1 MAKQNKP
8 KKKDKIPARVKKYL
22 EKAGIKHEI
31 LEHKTVYT
39 AIDAAKT
46 MKKDL
51 RQIAKS
57 LVVKADKD
65 YYLILLPADYNLDE
79 KKLKKAIEKGTD
91 KEIQAIK
98 IPGEKMM
105 EKALNL
111 KTGALSAFGNLH
123 KVNVIVDKK
132 LQDAKKAVFSSGS
145 LNHSVEIAVKD
156 FVKLENAV
164 LDSFGVKKK
173 VKIEKKPSK
182 AKPKK
187 KTSTKA
193 TAKKTATKKASPKKS
208 TAKKRATKKT
218 AKKSTAK
225 KSAAKKSTAK
235 KTRKASSAKKKKA
248 AKKKK

>member
-8 KKKDKIPARVKKYL
+8 KKIDKVSAKVKDYL
-22 EKAGIKHEI
+22 EKAGIKHKI

-46 MKKDL
+46 MKRDL
-51 RQIAKS
+51 GQIAKS
-57 LVVKADKD
+57 LLVKADKD

-79 KKLKKAIEKGTD
+79 KKLKKAIEKGTN
-91 KEIQAIK
+91 KEIKTIK

-111 KTGALSAFGNLH
+111 KAGALTAFGHLH

-132 LQDAKKAVFSSGS
+132 LEEAKKAIFSSGS

-156 FVKLENAV
+156 FVKLENAI

-173 VKIEKKPSK
+173 VKMEKKVSK
-182 AKPKK
+182 AKTKTKDKPKK
-187 KTSTKA
+187 TNNT
-193 TAKKTATKKASPKKS
+193 KTAN
-208 TAKKRATKKT
+208 
-218 AKKSTAK
+218 
-225 KSAAKKSTAK
+225 KKSTAK
-235 KTRKASSAKKKKA
+235 KTVAKKSPKQTKAKPKVIGKTKKRSSAKKKTA
-248 AKKKK
+248 TKKKK

>member
-1 MAKQNKP
+1 MVKQNKP
-8 KKKDKIPARVKKYL
+8 KKKDKIPAKVKNYL

-57 LVVKADKD
+57 LLVKADKD

-79 KKLKKAIEKGTD
+79 KKLKKVIEKGSD
-91 KEIQAIK
+91 KEVKAIK

-111 KTGALSAFGNLH
+111 KAGALTAFGNLH

-132 LQDAKKAVFSSGS
+132 LEEVKKAVFSSGS
-145 LNHSVEIAVKD
+145 LNHSIEIAVKD
-156 FVKLENAV
+156 FVKMENAV

-173 VKIEKKPSK
+173 VKMEKKPSK
-182 AKPKK
+182 AKAKK
-187 KTSTKA
+187 KS
-193 TAKKTATKKASPKKS
+193 S
-208 TAKKRATKKT
+208 KT

-225 KSAAKKSTAK
+225 KSAKVKP
-235 KTRKASSAKKKKA
+235 KTSSAKKKTA
-248 AKKKK
+248 TKKKK

>member
-1 MAKQNKP
+1 MVKQNKP
-8 KKKDKIPARVKKYL
+8 KKKDKIPAKVKNYL

-57 LVVKADKD
+57 LLVKADKD

-79 KKLKKAIEKGTD
+79 KKLKKVIEKGSD
-91 KEIQAIK
+91 KEVKAIK

-111 KTGALSAFGNLH
+111 KAGALTAFGNLH

-132 LQDAKKAVFSSGS
+132 LEEVKKAVFSSGS
-145 LNHSVEIAVKD
+145 LNHSIEIAVKD
-156 FVKLENAV
+156 FVKMENAV
-164 LDSFGVKKK
+164 LDTFGVKKK

-182 AKPKK
+182 AKAKK
-187 KTSTKA
+187 KS
-193 TAKKTATKKASPKKS
+193 S
-208 TAKKRATKKT
+208 KT

-225 KSAAKKSTAK
+225 KSAKVKP
-235 KTRKASSAKKKKA
+235 KTSSAKKKTA
-248 AKKKK
+248 TKKKK

>member
-1 MAKQNKP
+1 MVKQNKP
-8 KKKDKIPARVKKYL
+8 KKKDKIPAKVKNYL

-57 LVVKADKD
+57 LLVKADKD

-79 KKLKKAIEKGTD
+79 KKLKKVIEKGSD
-91 KEIQAIK
+91 KEVKAIK

-105 EKALNL
+105 EEALNL
-111 KTGALSAFGNLH
+111 KAGALTAFGNLH

-132 LQDAKKAVFSSGS
+132 LEEVKKAVFSSGC
-145 LNHSVEIAVKD
+145 LNHSIEIAVKD
-156 FVKLENAV
+156 FVKMENAV

-173 VKIEKKPSK
+173 VKMEKKPSK
-182 AKPKK
+182 AKAKK
-187 KTSTKA
+187 KS
-193 TAKKTATKKASPKKS
+193 S
-208 TAKKRATKKT
+208 KT

-225 KSAAKKSTAK
+225 KSAKVKP
-235 KTRKASSAKKKKA
+235 KTSSAKKKTA
-248 AKKKK
+248 TKKKK

>member
-1 MAKQNKP
+1 MVKQNKP
-8 KKKDKIPARVKKYL
+8 KKKDKIPAKVKNYL

-57 LVVKADKD
+57 LLVKADKD

-79 KKLKKAIEKGTD
+79 KKLKKVIEKGSD
-91 KEIQAIK
+91 KEVKAIK

-111 KTGALSAFGNLH
+111 KAGALTAFGNLH

-132 LQDAKKAVFSSGS
+132 LEEVKKAVFSSGS
-145 LNHSVEIAVKD
+145 LNHSIEIAVKD
-156 FVKLENAV
+156 FVKMENAV

-182 AKPKK
+182 AKAKK
-187 KTSTKA
+187 KS
-193 TAKKTATKKASPKKS
+193 S
-208 TAKKRATKKT
+208 KT

-225 KSAAKKSTAK
+225 KSAKVKP
-235 KTRKASSAKKKKA
+235 KTSSAKKKTA
-248 AKKKK
+248 TKKKK

>member
-1 MAKQNKP
+1 MVKQNKP
-8 KKKDKIPARVKKYL
+8 KKKDKIPAKVKNYL

-57 LVVKADKD
+57 LLVKADKD

-79 KKLKKAIEKGTD
+79 KKLKKAIEKGSD
-91 KEIQAIK
+91 KEIKTIK

-111 KTGALSAFGNLH
+111 KAGALTAFGNLH

-132 LQDAKKAVFSSGS
+132 LEEAKKAIFSSGS

-156 FVKLENAV
+156 FVKMENAV
-164 LDSFGVKKK
+164 LDSFGIKKK
-173 VKIEKKPSK
+173 IKIEKKPSK
-182 AKPKK
+182 VKVKAKAKTKAKPKK
-187 KTSTKA
+187 KNSAKTASKKSITKKTTKTKA
-193 TAKKTATKKASPKKS
+193 KVSNTKKKASI
-208 TAKKRATKKT
+208 
-218 AKKSTAK
+218 
-225 KSAAKKSTAK
+225 
-235 KTRKASSAKKKKA
+235 KKKK
-248 AKKKK
+248 

>member
-1 MAKQNKP
+1 MFKQNKP
-8 KKKDKIPARVKKYL
+8 KKKDKIPAKVKNYL

-57 LVVKADKD
+57 LLVKADKD

-79 KKLKKAIEKGTD
+79 KKLKKVIEKGSD
-91 KEIQAIK
+91 KEVKAIK

-111 KTGALSAFGNLH
+111 KAGALTAFGNLH

-132 LQDAKKAVFSSGS
+132 LEEVKKAVFSSGS
-145 LNHSVEIAVKD
+145 LNHSIEIAVKD
-156 FVKLENAV
+156 FVKMENAV

-173 VKIEKKPSK
+173 VKMEKKPSK
-182 AKPKK
+182 AKAKK
-187 KTSTKA
+187 KS
-193 TAKKTATKKASPKKS
+193 S
-208 TAKKRATKKT
+208 KT

-225 KSAAKKSTAK
+225 KSAKVKP
-235 KTRKASSAKKKKA
+235 KTSSAKKKTA
-248 AKKKK
+248 TKKKK